1 MGQRIVKILALVLL
15 VGILDLP
22 AANVCA
28 TGFVGS
34 GNIPRFTLMGVD
46 DTSGDTV
53 MVIGKMY
60 PNRDRIAPIK
70 IQGII
75 YGIVPSGGTGIND
88 MKFSGSFT
96 LSVITSP

>member
-53 MVIGKMY
+53 MVIGKNVPQPRQDS
-60 PNRDRIAPIK
+60 PNKD
-70 IQGII
+70 
-75 YGIVPSGGTGIND
+75 SGHYLRHCAVRRHGH
-88 MKFSGSFT
+88 
-96 LSVITSP
+96 